1 MGGLGSY
8 AKLATVYAAFMLS
21 RGEACLSSAVAGT
34 RAEHLNFMALGFS
47 FNKAKV
53 LSTAEKYVQQGKL
66 QNAIA
71 EYDKIC
77 KQDPKDLTV
86 LNTIGDL
93 YARLGRGDQAS
104 EYFKRVGEAYA
115 SNGFVVK
122 AIAMYKKLTK
132 LNPAASDSV
141 VRLAELYTQQGL
153 YNDARAQYMAVA
165 DQCLKDNDRE
175 KATGILKK
183 MLELDPENAGM
194 QTKVAD
200 LYLKLG
206 KNKEA
211 LDIFYNA
218 AQSLY
223 GKASMGAAEE
233 ALGRVLKLDPNHA
246 AALQLRGK
254 IAAESGNSARA
265 IECLSRLPDLDSRP
279 DALQPLLQ
287 AYLKAG
293 NFEGADPVA
302 TKLLN
307 VHGDFAGLSA
317 YADALMQAGK
327 LDLALGVYEKHAEK
341 FLSGNS
347 QGLIDSLTGSI
358 SKVKDSAPALSAMLT
373 LFQKAGAGNVIR
385 EVQELL
391 AHAYVQ
397 SDELQKAADLYRE
410 LSEAEPE
417 NPLHQ
422 QNYRQVIARL
432 GKDSA
437 TRELSVE
444 EGGQALMVDELE
456 TAPVVVQEYPRE
468 LADAINAALT
478 DSELFASY
486 NVPQKAIPPL
496 ENVLPKAPNDVRL
509 QQRLA
514 SLYARI
520 DRFTDAAKACTVLA
534 DVHAVAGF
542 AGQATQYRD
551 MAAKYSHQ
559 AAAMPTRAPEVEVVP
574 DQPKVAPIAKSEL
587 TVAAEQP
594 VEVETVPAAEFA
606 VEPLLETVADEQTTV
621 AEFDLS
627 AATAAVEAA
636 ETQQTV
642 GPPVIETGTEWEEM
656 LSVEAPSVAET
667 EAGGKPLDNAA
678 DAAAE
683 ASPDEIAEE
692 ARFYISQKM
701 SEEARSAIARLES
714 LAADHPALAE
724 LRAALASEA
733 APVAEAVVPAVVE
746 QEFEIVAT
754 EEAEPDV
761 AVTNTKTED
770 ADASIE
776 PEAEVVLEA
785 EAEEQPLD
793 DLALDVIPEIG
804 AGEPASFT
812 APPSAPP
819 VIPAAAP
826 VPQAMPL
833 AATASADPLADLV
846 SDVELA
852 LEDLEVAKP
861 AAAAAV
867 ASTAAA
873 LAGPADSKAQPV
885 AIAASSTVPAP
896 AIASPVVASPN
907 AELREVSPSSA
918 APVSDPISL
927 EAHSMLTDLLDELKE
942 DAEEPADESDPETH
956 YNLGVAF
963 REMGLLDE
971 AIGELQ
977 KVCHAI
983 ESGKPFS
990 QIMQAYTWLAQC
1002 LVDKGAPQAAIR
1014 WYERALRLSGIGED
1028 SRLAVHYDM
1037 ANALEAAGN
1046 RKAALDNFMEV
1057 YGSNIDYR
1065 DVAERIRGLRQ

>member
-1 MGGLGSY
+1 
-8 AKLATVYAAFMLS
+8 MLS
-21 RGEACLSSAVAGT
+21 APAATAAGADGNAQDT
-34 RAEHLNFMALGFS
+34 RAEHLKFMALGFG
-47 FNKAKV
+47 FNKAKI
-53 LSTAEKYVQQGKL
+53 LSAAEKYVQQGKL

-93 YARLGRGDQAS
+93 YARLGRADQAS

-132 LNPAASDSV
+132 LNPAASDAV

-165 DQCLKDNDRE
+165 DQCLKENDRE

-223 GKASMGAAEE
+223 GRASMAAAEE
-233 ALGRVLKLDPNHA
+233 ALGRALKLDPNHA
-246 AALQLRGK
+246 AALLLGGK

-265 IECLSRLPDLDSRP
+265 IACLSKLPDLDSRP
-279 DALQPLLQ
+279 DALQPLLH

-293 NFEGADPVA
+293 NFAEADPLA
-302 TKLLN
+302 AKLLN

-317 YADALMQAGK
+317 YADALMKAGK
-327 LDLALGVYEKHAEK
+327 LELALGVYEKHAEK

-347 QGLIDSLTGSI
+347 QGLIDSLTASI
-358 SKVKDSAPALSAMLT
+358 SKVRDSAPALNAMLT

-397 SDELQKAADLYRE
+397 SGELQQAADLYRE

-422 QNYRQVIARL
+422 QNYRQVIARM

-437 TRELSVE
+437 TRELSTE

-468 LADAINAALT
+468 LAEAIDAALT
-478 DSELFASY
+478 DSELFSSY
-486 NVPQKAIPPL
+486 NVPEKAIPPL
-496 ENVLPKAPNDVRL
+496 EKVIPQAPNDVRL
-509 QQRLA
+509 RQRLA
-514 SLYARI
+514 SLYART
-520 DRFTDAAKACTVLA
+520 DRFADAANACTVLA
-534 DVHAVAGF
+534 DVHAIAGF
-542 AGQATQYRD
+542 AEQANQYRE
-551 MAAKYSHQ
+551 MAAKYTQ
-559 AAAMPTRAPEVEVVP
+559 VAAAAVPSAPEPELVP
-574 DQPKVAPIAKSEL
+574 EEPQVAQFAKSEL

-594 VEVETVPAAEFA
+594 AEIERAAAAEFA
-606 VEPLLETVADEQTTV
+606 VEPPLPVTADAPASI

-627 AATAAVEAA
+627 AVAAEPVDTPEPVSAAAVEA
-636 ETQQTV
+636 
-642 GPPVIETGTEWEEM
+642 GTDWEDM
-656 LSVEAPSVAET
+656 LTVEAPAVAAVET
-667 EAGGKPLDNAA
+667 ESKPLDQEL
-678 DAAAE
+678 AAAE
-683 ASPDEIAEE
+683 VLSEEKPEEIAEE
-692 ARFYISQKM
+692 ARFYIAQGM
-701 SEEARSAIARLES
+701 TEEARSAIARLED
-714 LAADHPALAE
+714 LAAEHPALAE
-724 LRAALASEA
+724 LRAALASDAVASEA
-733 APVAEAVVPAVVE
+733 AVVEASATEPAVAEAAGPAATE
-746 QEFEIVAT
+746 QEFEMLAAEPV
-754 EEAEPDV
+754 EQAEPDL
-761 AVTNTKTED
+761 AVSSSKVEEP
-770 ADASIE
+770 AASVE
-776 PEAEVVLEA
+776 PEVVLEA
-785 EAEEQPLD
+785 ETVSEEQPLD

-812 APPSAPP
+812 APPIAAPAIPVAPP
-819 VIPAAAP
+819 AR
-826 VPQAMPL
+826 AMPAQ
-833 AATASADPLADLV
+833 AAASADPLADLV
-846 SDVELA
+846 SDIELA
-852 LEDLEVAKP
+852 LEDVEIARP
-861 AAAAAV
+861 ATAAAV
-867 ASTAAA
+867 AGTTAAT
-873 LAGPADSKAQPV
+873 PQPIQPV
-885 AIAASSTVPAP
+885 AAPASSVVPEPLAASPAVAP
-896 AIASPVVASPN
+896 LAVAS
-907 AELREVSPSSA
+907 ASAVSDSSSA
-918 APVSDPISL
+918 

-942 DAEEPADESDPETH
+942 GGEEPVEDSDPETH

-1014 WYERALRLSGIGED
+1014 WYERALRVSGIAED

-1037 ANALEAAGN
+1037 ANAFEAAGN

>member
-1 MGGLGSY
+1 
-8 AKLATVYAAFMLS
+8 
-21 RGEACLSSAVAGT
+21 
-34 RAEHLNFMALGFS
+34 MALGFG
-47 FNKAKV
+47 FNKAKI
-53 LSTAEKYVQQGKL
+53 LSAAEKYVQQGKL

-93 YARLGRGDQAS
+93 YARLGRADQAS

-132 LNPAASDSV
+132 LNPAASDAV

-165 DQCLKDNDRE
+165 DQCLKENDRE

-223 GKASMGAAEE
+223 GRASMAAAEE
-233 ALGRVLKLDPNHA
+233 ALGRALKLDPNHA
-246 AALQLRGK
+246 PALLLGGK

-265 IECLSRLPDLDSRP
+265 IACLSKLPDLDSRP
-279 DALQPLLQ
+279 DALQPLLH

-293 NFEGADPVA
+293 NFAEADPLA
-302 TKLLN
+302 AKLLN

-317 YADALMQAGK
+317 YADALMKAGK
-327 LDLALGVYEKHAEK
+327 LELALGVYEKHAEK

-347 QGLIDSLTGSI
+347 QGLIDSLSASI
-358 SKVKDSAPALSAMLT
+358 SKVRDSAPALNAMLT

-391 AHAYVQ
+391 AHSYVQ
-397 SDELQKAADLYRE
+397 SGELQKAADLYRE

-422 QNYRQVIARL
+422 QNYRQVIARM

-437 TRELSVE
+437 TRELSTE

-468 LADAINAALT
+468 LAEAIDAALT
-478 DSELFASY
+478 DSELFSSY
-486 NVPQKAIPPL
+486 NVPEKAIPPL
-496 ENVLPKAPNDVRL
+496 EKMIPQAPNDVRL
-509 QQRLA
+509 RKRLA
-514 SLYARI
+514 SLYART
-520 DRFTDAAKACTVLA
+520 DRFADAANACTVLA

-542 AGQATQYRD
+542 AEQATQYRE
-551 MAAKYSHQ
+551 MAAKYGQ
-559 AAAMPTRAPEVEVVP
+559 AAAAAT
-574 DQPKVAPIAKSEL
+574 PKVPEPELVPEEPQVAQFAKSEL

-594 VEVETVPAAEFA
+594 VEIETAPAAEFA
-606 VEPLLETVADEQTTV
+606 VEPPLAVAADATAST

-627 AATAAVEAA
+627 AVAAEPVDAPESVSPPEVEAGTDWEDMLTVEAPPVAAA
-636 ETQQTV
+636 ETD
-642 GPPVIETGTEWEEM
+642 
-656 LSVEAPSVAET
+656 S
-667 EAGGKPLDNAA
+667 KPLDQEP
-678 DAAAE
+678 AAAE
-683 ASPDEIAEE
+683 ALSKENPDEIAEE
-692 ARFYISQKM
+692 ARFYIAQGM
-701 SEEARSAIARLES
+701 TQEARSAVARLES
-714 LAADHPALAE
+714 LAPGHAALAGF
-724 LRAALASEA
+724 RAALASDSVASEA
-733 APVAEAVVPAVVE
+733 AVVEASAMEEPAVAGAAVPAATE
-746 QEFEIVAT
+746 QEFEMLAA
-754 EEAEPDV
+754 EPSEPAEPDV
-761 AVTNTKTED
+761 AVPNDKVEEP
-770 ADASIE
+770 AASIE
-776 PEAEVVLEA
+776 PEVVLEA
-785 EAEEQPLD
+785 DSESEEQPLD
-793 DLALDVIPEIG
+793 DLAVDVIPEIG
-804 AGEPASFT
+804 AGEPSSFT
-812 APPSAPP
+812 APPLAAP
-819 VIPAAAP
+819 VIPVTPPAK
-826 VPQAMPL
+826 AMP
-833 AATASADPLADLV
+833 AQVTASADPLADLV
-846 SDVELA
+846 SDIELA
-852 LEDLEVAKP
+852 LEDVEVAKP

-873 LAGPADSKAQPV
+873 KPQPQQPV
-885 AIAASSTVPAP
+885 AVPASRVGPEPLAASPTVAP
-896 AIASPVVASPN
+896 LAVAS
-907 AELREVSPSSA
+907 ASA
-918 APVSDPISL
+918 VSDSGSA

-942 DAEEPADESDPETH
+942 GGEEPIEDSDPETH

-983 ESGKPFS
+983 ESGEPFS

-1014 WYERALRLSGIGED
+1014 WYERALRVSGIAED

-1037 ANALEAAGN
+1037 ANAFEAAGN

>member
-1 MGGLGSY
+1 
-8 AKLATVYAAFMLS
+8 
-21 RGEACLSSAVAGT
+21 
-34 RAEHLNFMALGFS
+34 MALGFG
-47 FNKAKV
+47 FNKAKI
-53 LSTAEKYVQQGKL
+53 LSAAEKYVQQGKL
-66 QNAIA
+66 QNAIL

-93 YARLGRGDQAS
+93 YARLGRADQAA

-132 LNPAASDSV
+132 LHPAATDSV

-165 DQCLKDNDRE
+165 DQCLKENDRE

-206 KNKEA
+206 RNKEA

-223 GKASMGAAEE
+223 GRGSAGPAEE
-233 ALGRVLKLDPNHA
+233 ALGRVFKLDPNYP
-246 AALQLRGK
+246 AALLLGGK
-254 IAAESGNSARA
+254 IAAESGNTARA
-265 IECLSRLPDLDSRP
+265 IQCLSKLPDLDSRP

-293 NFEGADPVA
+293 NFEQADPLA
-302 TKLLN
+302 AKLLDL
-307 VHGDFAGLSA
+307 HGDFAGLSA
-317 YADALMQAGK
+317 CAEALMKAGK
-327 LDLALGVYEKHAEK
+327 FESALAVYEKHADK

-347 QGLIDSLTGSI
+347 QALVESLTASI
-358 SKVKDSAPALSAMLT
+358 SKVKDSTPALQAMLS
-373 LFQKAGAGNVIR
+373 LFQKARAGNVIR

-422 QNYRQVIARL
+422 QNYRQLIARM

-437 TRELSVE
+437 TRELSTE

-456 TAPVVVQEYPRE
+456 TALAIVQEYPRE

-478 DSELFASY
+478 DSELFSSY
-486 NVPQKAIPPL
+486 NVPGKAIPPL
-496 ENVLPKAPNDVRL
+496 ERVLPKAPNDVRL
-509 QQRLA
+509 RQRLA
-514 SLYARI
+514 SLYARV
-520 DRFTDAAKACTVLA
+520 DRFADAANACTVLA

-542 AGQATQYRD
+542 TEQATQYRD
-551 MAAKYSHQ
+551 MAAKYSEQ
-559 AAAMPTRAPEVEVVP
+559 AAGAAASAPDLELVP
-574 DQPKVAPIAKSEL
+574 DEPPPAAGAPSEL
-587 TVAAEQP
+587 MVAAEQP
-594 VEVETVPAAEFA
+594 IPFQASSAAEFA
-606 VEPLLETVADEQTTV
+606 IEAPPISPVPVELPEEPPIV

-627 AATAAVEAA
+627 APMAEPVTEQAPTPKPEAAAVPS
-636 ETQQTV
+636 QTD
-642 GPPVIETGTEWEEM
+642 GGTEWEEM
-656 LSVEAPSVAET
+656 LTVETPTIAAT
-667 EAGGKPLDNAA
+667 EAVIAPVVS
-678 DAAAE
+678 AAAIPE
-683 ASPDEIAEE
+683 TIALENADELAEE
-692 ARFYISQKM
+692 AGFYVSQGM
-701 SEEARSAIARLES
+701 DQEARSAITRLEAAAPGHPALMELRAS
-714 LAADHPALAE
+714 LAA
-724 LRAALASEA
+724 AASA
-733 APVAEAVVPAVVE
+733 APKLAVEAPPVVASVAAEPVVSEPIE
-746 QEFEIVAT
+746 SEFEIAAAAELAVQET
-754 EEAEPDV
+754 EPDI
-761 AVTNTKTED
+761 A
-770 ADASIE
+770 AASATVEAPDTSILE
-776 PEAEVVLEA
+776 PEPEIVLEVD
-785 EAEEQPLD
+785 EEQPLED
-793 DLALDVIPEIG
+793 IALDLSPAIG
-804 AGEPASFT
+804 VGEPASFT
-812 APPSAPP
+812 APTLP
-819 VIPAAAP
+819 AP
-826 VPQAMPL
+826 VPAANASVPISAPVQA
-833 AATASADPLADLV
+833 AASFDPLADLV

-852 LEDLEVAKP
+852 LGDLEIAKP
-861 AAAAAV
+861 AAAAASV
-867 ASTAAA
+867 GTAVSS
-873 LAGPADSKAQPV
+873 PQSAQT
-885 AIAASSTVPAP
+885 IQS
-896 AIASPVVASPN
+896 ASPVPAQVANIP
-907 AELREVSPSSA
+907 ATLPGEVVRRSET
-918 APVSDPISL
+918 PISDVNSS
-927 EAHSMLTDLLDELKE
+927 EAQSMLTDLLDELKE
-942 DAEEPADESDPETH
+942 DAEEPLEESDPDTH

-990 QIMQAYTWLAQC
+990 QVMQAYTWLAQC

-1014 WYERALRLSGIGED
+1014 WYERALRVSGIGED

-1037 ANALEAAGN
+1037 AAAFEAAGN
-1046 RKAALDNFMEV
+1046 HKAALDNFMEV